1 LSKHHSREAVM
12 EMWDEFIDT
21 YDSEEGIVAFV
32 RDVLGDDPDEN
43 QEQLLRAIARGERR
57 VAVRSGHG
65 VGKTTVLA
73 WAIVWHLTVKFPQK
87 TVCTAPTKNQLYDA
101 LAAETS
107 AKINK
112 LPDWLRD
119 LFDVKVEEITLIHAP
134 KESFVAFNTSRADTP
149 EAMAGIHSDWV
160 LLIGDEASGIPEPV
174 YEAAIGSMSGHNAVT
189 VLAGNPVRTT
199 GLFYEVFNKP
209 AVSKFWFKLHISC
222 IGHKRVAQ
230 DFIDDVIRRYG
241 KDSNAYRVRVLGEFP
256 KSDLNTVISRE
267 LAVSAMNRDVRYVM
281 VRPVWGVDVA
291 RFGDDSS
298 ALAKRRGN
306 VMDGKVAIKQGWDM
320 MQVAGWVKSEWD
332 NTLPD
337 DRPTSINIDVIGL
350 GAGVVDRLNELGLPA
365 YGVNVSERSAIF
377 SDKYANLRAEL
388 WWKGREWLERLD
400 CSISGDEELMDELCG
415 PTYSFA
421 SSGKIKIES
430 KDEMK
435 KRGIPSPNRAD
446 AFLLTLATEAISV
459 QHGSSSPTGRSNDA
473 PLERDIAVV

>member
-1 LSKHHSREAVM
+1 M
-12 EMWDEFIDT
+12 DMWDEFIDT
-21 YDSEEGIVAFV
+21 YDSEEGIIAFV

-112 LPDWLRD
+112 LPEWLRD

-199 GLFYEVFNKP
+199 GLFYKVFNDA
-209 AVSKFWFKLHISC
+209 AVSKNWFKIHISC
-222 IGHKRVAQ
+222 IGHKRVSP
-230 DFIDDVIRRYG
+230 DFIQEVIDRYG
-241 KDSNAYRVRVLGEFP
+241 IDSNAYRVRVLGEFP

-267 LAVSAMNRDVRYVM
+267 LAVSAMNRDVRYIY
-281 VRPVWGVDVA
+281 VRPVWGLDVA
-291 RFGDDSS
+291 RFGDDAT
-298 ALAKRRGN
+298 ALARRRGN
-306 VMDGKVAIKQGWDM
+306 VLERPVEIKQGWDM

-332 NTLPD
+332 NALPE
-337 DRPTSINIDVIGL
+337 DRPTSINVDVIGL

-400 CSISGDEELMDELCG
+400 CSISGDADLMDELCG

-435 KRGIPSPNRAD
+435 KRGIKSPNRAD

-459 QHGSSSPTGRSNDA
+459 QHGSNSPSGRSNDA
-473 PLERDIAVV
+473 PLQRDIAVV